1 MAIDP
6 ASYKHLVGMDPEDL
20 TPKQMR
26 MILRGAGRHF
36 LMRAQQDE
44 EEAEDN
50 ADEEDAENEDV
61 VNLHAEHTGDS
72 KPPPVTK
79 SDLPHGVTVPPKED
93 TKGSKI
99 ANFKKG
105 KK

>member
-1 MAIDP
+1 MSIDP
-6 ASYKHLVGMDPEDL
+6 ASYKHLVGLDPEDL

-26 MILRGAGRHF
+26 MLLRGAGRHF
-36 LMRAQQDE
+36 LMRAQKDE

-50 ADEEDAENEDV
+50 ADEEEAENEDV

-72 KPPPVTK
+72 KPPTVTRD
-79 SDLPHGVTVPPKED
+79 DLPRGVTMPPRED
-93 TKGSKI
+93 KKDSRVAKL
-99 ANFKKG
+99 KKG